1 MVNQEG
7 LELILQNITQLST
20 SLHSSLRLLGVDVI
34 TERLRDSLNSLGS
47 ILNGL
52 FHVSIKEFLL
62 ILPSREP

>member
-52 FHVSIKEFLL
+52 FHVSIK
-62 ILPSREP
+62 